1 MVASTTDD
9 PALISPSA
17 IAVNVNEGR
26 SIGTNGPFIR
36 VTVTGDAPPGA
47 SHALG
52 SSRIEAATLG
62 SATVQ
67 VDIQSPDWA
76 EFDEVEI
83 YFNNVPSC
91 TTTSPNFVGGVKKV
105 CLPTPNFSIP
115 VVDSPTVL
123 GNGGTR
129 LTATAMQGLTIT
141 QDSWVVVVVRGNDG
155 VSKPHFP
162 MNPNAI
168 LPRACALDPCRACG
182 TGLPPCGVLGPCSV
196 TNLTTAELAD
206 GNLGQCGVTSL
217 AISNPLFI
225 DWDGDG
231 LYKGVALP

>member
-1 MVASTTDD
+1 MSKPLIV
-9 PALISPSA
+9 PA
-17 IAVNVNEGR
+17 
-26 SIGTNGPFIR
+26 
-36 VTVTGDAPPGA
+36 TG
-47 SHALG
+47 
-52 SSRIEAATLG
+52 G

-105 CLPTPNFSIP
+105 CPPVANFSIP
-115 VVDSPTVL
+115 VVDAPVVL

-129 LTATAMQGLTIT
+129 LTATASQPLTIT

-155 VSKPHFP
+155 LSKPHFP
-162 MNPNAI
+162 MNPQSI
-168 LPRACALDPCRACG
+168 LPRACSGSPCTPCG
-182 TGLPPCGVLGPCSV
+182 IGLPPCGFLGTCTI
-196 TNLTTAELAD
+196 TNLTQAELSD
-206 GNLGQCGVTSL
+206 GNLSQCGVTSL

-225 DWDGDG
+225 DFGGDG
-231 LYKGVALP
+231 LYNGVAIP